1 VSASPALLLL
11 SSTVF
16 LVLLVYLAFFS
27 RRDPAK
33 RLRDMVML
41 LVIYLVAIVALRP
54 YVVTE
59 VVGTARFQ
67 YETHVPVLYVT
78 TYVDTE
84 LGTVT
89 EVRTSTSTYTVIV
102 ETPVVMYR
110 KIGEMVV
117 AFGVL
122 TVIIGGVLALFVA
135 TSATVR
141 SIR

>member
-1 VSASPALLLL
+1 MAPALMLL
-11 SSTVF
+11 SSIAF
-16 LVLLVYLAFFS
+16 LAFLTYIAFFS

-41 LVIYLVAIVALRP
+41 IVIYLVAIVALRP

-59 VVGTARFQ
+59 VVGTMRVQ
-67 YETHVPVLYVT
+67 YETHTPTAYT
-78 TYVDTE
+78 TYYLDPLGNTITE
-84 LGTVT
+84 TAT
-89 EVRTSTSTYTVIV
+89 RTTTYTVVVEKPIV
-102 ETPVVMYR
+102 EYR
-110 KIGEMVV
+110 RAGEIAV

>member
-1 VSASPALLLL
+1 MAPALMLL
-11 SSTVF
+11 SSIAF
-16 LVLLVYLAFFS
+16 LAFLTYIAFFS
-27 RRDPAK
+27 RRDPTK

-41 LVIYLVAIVALRP
+41 LVIYLVAVVALRP

-59 VVGTARFQ
+59 VVGTMRVQ
-67 YETHVPVLYVT
+67 YETYTPIAYT
-78 TYVDTE
+78 TYYLDP
-84 LGTVT
+84 LGNTVT
-89 EVRTSTSTYTVIV
+89 ETATRTTTYTVVV

-110 KIGEMVV
+110 KVGEMAV